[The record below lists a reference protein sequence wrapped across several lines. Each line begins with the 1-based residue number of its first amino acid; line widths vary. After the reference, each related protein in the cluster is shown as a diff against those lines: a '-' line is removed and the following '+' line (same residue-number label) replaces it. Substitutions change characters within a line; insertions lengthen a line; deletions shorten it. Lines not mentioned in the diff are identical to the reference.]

1 MQCEKD
7 LLIKGFKEREAQ
19 SSTVLKPG
27 LAIPH
32 IVIPG
37 EKCFQIIPVRSKEGI
52 VFPHSPD
59 PVHTMFVLVGTL
71 DERSYHL
78 RALMAI
84 ANLVQE
90 NDFEKRWMSARN
102 TEELRDVILL
112 SNRKRES

>member
-1 MQCEKD
+1 MQ
-7 LLIKGFKEREAQ
+7 REAQ

-37 EKCFQIIPVRSKEGI
+37 KKCFQIIPVRSLEGI
-52 VFPHSPD
+52 HFHGEKN

-90 NDFEKRWMSARN
+90 SGFTERWMNARN
-102 TEELRDVILL
+102 IEELRDVILL